1 MALFQENLDS
11 DDFSVMRKNSV
22 TTSTTSTEVAE
33 DGQEGMVM
41 RYQDAQVIKDHIQN
55 VISTFGTNLVFRGIE
70 NLKAASIPEE
80 VDGKPKLRRGQII
93 FGTVSIAHHQETEDT
108 WGGTIAN
115 FFAPILTL
123 ITTGQARQYAYLH
136 SAVYAGEY
144 NGKHYV
150 IENGGALCDEGIGMI
165 NAVTFEDAFEAD
177 AEFFVLSPPKDSNGK
192 STRYMVLQRALASC
206 GLYYKYHMRAVSCEV
221 FAMTMKNCQ
230 PVFEPL
236 QTDVIKPSKG
246 HEITEEK
253 RQQDEE
259 RYHEF
264 FRSLQQRLSR
274 MENLVIL
281 TLKYYLE
288 SIDPKIHLSVST
300 DFSWLNS
307 NITPWFEQMKNDYDL
322 FFQAVL
328 DREADECES
337 LIEKGLDVNAKHFW
351 KGQRF
356 SALELAI
363 HNGSHSMIAFL
374 EDDLGATRD

>member
-1 MALFQENLDS
+1 
-11 DDFSVMRKNSV
+11 
-22 TTSTTSTEVAE
+22 
-33 DGQEGMVM
+33 
-41 RYQDAQVIKDHIQN
+41 
-55 VISTFGTNLVFRGIE
+55 
-70 NLKAASIPEE
+70 
-80 VDGKPKLRRGQII
+80 
-93 FGTVSIAHHQETEDT
+93 
-108 WGGTIAN
+108 
-115 FFAPILTL
+115 
-123 ITTGQARQYAYLH
+123 
-136 SAVYAGEY
+136 
-144 NGKHYV
+144 
-150 IENGGALCDEGIGMI
+150 
-165 NAVTFEDAFEAD
+165 
-177 AEFFVLSPPKDSNGK
+177 
-192 STRYMVLQRALASC
+192 
-206 GLYYKYHMRAVSCEV
+206 MRAVSCEV